1 MLMSLIVTLAHTAE
15 RVLLQLPPAWHPHR
29 TVCHLTIDTSTWSA
43 GFHHAPVAQWNAP
56 PAPST
61 LEYPARRRPRVC
73 VARVVARQPAGG
85 SLRLE
90 LDQAL
95 HCQSRLWRCPCRRAR
110 VRWSTGGSRRGK
122 ATFQEVHPALD
133 RHRHGRVHQ
142 QHPYRYDT
150 TSTLSPYA
158 TPSWE
163 GDHGSCPS
171 NHAPEAP
178 WTRVYHG
185 RIGVTVRVRV
195 VDGGRARFKRQVIR
209 WGWGAHSA
217 VCRVATVHGACQ
229 VNGSPVLCFII
240 QARVAGWMRP
250 KSGQRAVGG

>member
-1 MLMSLIVTLAHTAE
+1 MLMSLIVTLAHAAE
-15 RVLLQLPPAWHPHR
+15 RVLLLLPPGSPHR

-142 QHPYRYDT
+142 QHPYRHDT

-158 TPSWE
+158 TPS
-163 GDHGSCPS
+163 G
-171 NHAPEAP
+171 A
-178 WTRVYHG
+178 
-185 RIGVTVRVRV
+185 
-195 VDGGRARFKRQVIR
+195 GRATTGLFPQTTRRRHPGRGCI
-209 WGWGAHSA
+209 
-217 VCRVATVHGACQ
+217 TV
-229 VNGSPVLCFII
+229 VSV
-240 QARVAGWMRP
+240 
-250 KSGQRAVGG
+250 